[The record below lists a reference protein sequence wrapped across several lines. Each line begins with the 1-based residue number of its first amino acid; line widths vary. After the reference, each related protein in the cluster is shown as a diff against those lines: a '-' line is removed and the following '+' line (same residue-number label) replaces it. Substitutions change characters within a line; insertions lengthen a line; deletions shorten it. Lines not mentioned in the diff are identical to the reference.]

1 MSDAQKVLWQ
11 HIGEIL
17 PVATSHGKGEK
28 RVIAKGKDVGC
39 GITQIAKTVLKAGEF
54 IERHMHPTMVEHF
67 FFLSG
72 LCDVTI
78 EGDSCCRCKRG
89 DYLFIPAG
97 CSHQISVNEETEM
110 ITIGIATCSK
120 NISE

>member
-1 MSDAQKVLWQ
+1 MPDAQKVLWQ
-11 HIGEIL
+11 HVGVIL
-17 PVATSHGKGEK
+17 PVATSHGIGEK
-28 RVIAKGKDVGC
+28 RVIAKGEDVGC

-54 IERHMHPTMVEHF
+54 VERHMHPTMVEHF

-72 LCDVTI
+72 LCDVMI
-78 EGDSCCRCKRG
+78 EGSSYPCKGG

-97 CSHQISVNEETEM
+97 WCHQISVNEETEM
-110 ITIGIATCSK
+110 ITIGIVTCSK

>member
-17 PVATSHGKGEK
+17 PVATSHGIGEK
-28 RVIAKGKDVGC
+28 RVIAKSEDVGC
-39 GITQIAKTVLKAGEF
+39 GITQIAKTVLRAGEF
-54 IERHMHPTMVEHF
+54 VERHTHPTMVEHF

-72 LCDVTI
+72 QCDVTI
-78 EGDSCCRCKRG
+78 ESGSCCPCKGG

-97 CSHQISVNEETEM
+97 YSHQLSVNEETEM

>member
-11 HIGEIL
+11 HIDGIL
-17 PVATSHGKGEK
+17 PVATSHGIGEK
-28 RVIAKGKDVGC
+28 RVIAKSEEVGC
-39 GITQIAKTVLKAGEF
+39 GVTQISKTVLRAGEYV
-54 IERHMHPTMVEHF
+54 EPHMHPTMVEHF

-72 LCDVTI
+72 QCEVII
-78 EGDSCCRCKRG
+78 EGGNCYPCIGG

-97 CSHQISVNEETEM
+97 CSHQLRVNEETEM